1 MQDESTNVNSNVE
14 KDHYFKSRDFDLAE
28 KVSRLPDAALVGAF
42 EIAAL
47 SGIAATSIMKPAQR
61 QSIGLPEPRIV
72 GRMNKWTMGTV
83 RSWLQPDNESSCAP
97 SAPTKVRPGR
107 RRGRPTL
114 ASKIKEQSY

>member
-97 SAPTKVRPGR
+97 TKVSPGR
-107 RRGRPTL
+107 GRGRPTL